1 MSTKNPNKQRLRAFN
16 SSMHIAR
23 KNIRARLA
31 TKDEKYAGIRSVTV
45 RVGDTVEVQRGDFG
59 TPSMGKRNKD
69 KRGRAGV
76 EAKVI
81 GIDSSNGKIVIE
93 GVTHSKAD
101 NKEVAYPIHV
111 SNVVVTKL
119 DESDP
124 VRIKKLLNRGDS
136 K

>member
-1 MSTKNPNKQRLRAFN
+1 MSTKKPGKQRSRLHN
-16 SSMHIAR
+16 SSKHKAR

-31 TKDEKYAGIRSVTV
+31 TKDERFAGIRSVTV
-45 RVGDTVEVQRGDFG
+45 RVGDTVEVHRGDFG
-59 TPSMGKRNKD
+59 TPSLGKRHKD
-69 KRGRAGV
+69 KRGRSGV
-76 EAKVI
+76 VAQVI
-81 GIDSSNGKIVIE
+81 GINTSNRKITIE
-93 GVTHSKAD
+93 GVTQSKAD

-124 VRIKKLLNRGDS
+124 VRIKKLLNRGES